1 MRRYELTDFE
11 WERISKHFPEKEQ
24 GTPGRPP
31 KPPRDGLN
39 GVLWIA
45 KSGAPWRDL
54 PERFG
59 PWERVYSLFKRLV
72 ERGVLVQ
79 IFKDLNVDA
88 DLQDVSLDSTSV
100 KVHQNAAGA
109 KKGANPPKQGVREAV

>member
-1 MRRYELTDFE
+1 MRRYELTDSE
-11 WERISKHFPEKEQ
+11 WERIAKYFPAKEP
-24 GTPGRPP
+24 GRPGRPP

-39 GVLWIA
+39 GILWIA
-45 KSGAPWRDL
+45 KSGSPWRDL

-59 PWERVYSLFKRLV
+59 PWETVYSLFSRLV
-72 ERGVLVQ
+72 KRGVLVQ

-100 KVHQNAAGA
+100 KVHQDAAGA
-109 KKGANPPKQGVREAV
+109 KKGEDPLK